1 MRTDSVRWLQDA
13 IEVDVTG
20 SAAQQV
26 TTGGSKSSLENNNVF
41 GTEPKVYS
49 GVSRMSHTH
58 CTAVYVWDTRT
69 RGCQVCWH
77 TCARAQAE
85 TEYKGLTRI
94 AVDLHGCNWHNS
106 EDINTLLSKANGA

>member
-1 MRTDSVRWLQDA
+1 MRTDSVMWLQDA

-49 GVSRMSHTH
+49 GVQRKSYTRY
-58 CTAVYVWDTRT
+58 TAAQLCIMQK
-69 RGCQVCWH
+69 GGGQVRWH
-77 TCARAQAE
+77 TCARARAWQLCFMLKQQRAQC
-85 TEYKGLTRI
+85 GG
-94 AVDLHGCNWHNS
+94 H
-106 EDINTLLSKANGA
+106 

>member
-1 MRTDSVRWLQDA
+1 MKYNMRTDLLRWLQDA

-49 GVSRMSHTH
+49 GVPRMSYSR
-58 CTAVYVWDTRT
+58 CTAAHKCGTR
-69 RGCQVCWH
+69 RRIPVALCWH
-77 TCARAQAE
+77 SHARARASQLNFMVKQQRA
-85 TEYKGLTRI
+85 YVGS
-94 AVDLHGCNWHNS
+94 H
-106 EDINTLLSKANGA
+106 